1 MKKFLLSLF
10 VLFSFVSVNASTN
23 ASVSN
28 IKIENI
34 EVKVQ
39 ESIGYNEEIEISYS
53 INPRDAK
60 NLNLVWEVI
69 GTKKGV
75 TVEFVTSN
83 STNTADG
90 SVTIKV
96 NNTLDKDITLTL
108 RAKQNG
114 KVMSSTKFT
123 VETKEETISRVTTR
137 VSELI
142 NSLDE
147 KINKNNYEENLEA
160 IEEITELLENNPEI
174 EDELDKE
181 LLQKYEA
188 VKTLVNEYDVD
199 SNKTFVLIVSVI
211 LVVIFSV
218 LVIWIFMK
226 EDE

>member
-10 VLFSFVSVNASTN
+10 VLFSFVTVNASTN
-23 ASVSN
+23 ATVSN

-69 GTKKGV
+69 DTKKGV

-108 RAKQNG
+108 RAKQNN
-114 KVMSSTKFT
+114 KVVSSTKFT
-123 VETKEETISRVTTR
+123 VETKEETINRVTTR
-137 VSELI
+137 VSEII
-142 NSLDE
+142 NGLDE

>member
-1 MKKFLLSLF
+1 MKKFLLSLL
-10 VLFSFVSVNASTN
+10 VLFSFVTVSASTN
-23 ASVSN
+23 TAVSN

-39 ESIGYNEEIEISYS
+39 EEIGYNEELEINYS

-83 STNTADG
+83 STNTSDG
-90 SVTIKV
+90 TIKVKV
-96 NNTLDKDITLTL
+96 NNTLEKDVTLTL

-114 KVMSSTKFT
+114 KVLSSTKLT
-123 VETKEETISRVTTR
+123 VETKEETVNRVTTE
-137 VSELI
+137 VTGLI
-142 NSLDE
+142 NELDE
-147 KINKNNYEENLEA
+147 KINRNNYEENLEA
-160 IEEITELLENNPEI
+160 IEEITKLLENNPEI
-174 EDELDKE
+174 KDELE
-181 LLQKYEA
+181 ENLLNKYET
-188 VKTLVNEYDVD
+188 VKTLVNEYDAE

-211 LVVIFSV
+211 LVVIFSI

>member
-10 VLFSFVSVNASTN
+10 VLFSFVTVSASTGG
-23 ASVSN
+23 SVSN

-39 ESIGYNEEIEISYS
+39 EEIGYNEELEISYS

-60 NLNLVWEVI
+60 NLNLVWEVT

-75 TVEFVTSN
+75 SVEFISSN

-90 SVTIKV
+90 TVTIKV
-96 NNTLDKDITLTL
+96 NNTLDKEVTLTL
-108 RAKQNG
+108 KAKQNG
-114 KVMSSTKFT
+114 KVLSSTKLV
-123 VETKEETISRVTTR
+123 VENKEETVNRLVTEVTA
-137 VSELI
+137 LI
-142 NSLDE
+142 NNLDE
-147 KINKNNYEENLEA
+147 KINKKNYEQNLET

-174 EDELDKE
+174 EDELE
-181 LLQKYEA
+181 ESLLNKYET
-188 VKTLVNEYDVD
+188 VKTNVNDYSEN
-199 SNKTFVLIVSVI
+199 NKLFVLIVSVI
-211 LVVIFSV
+211 LVIIFSI

>member
-23 ASVSN
+23 TTVSN

>member
-1 MKKFLLSLF
+1 MKKFLLGLF
-10 VLFSFVSVNASTN
+10 VLFSFVTVSASTGGN
-23 ASVSN
+23 VSN

-39 ESIGYNEEIEISYS
+39 EKIGYNEELEISYS

-60 NLNLVWEVI
+60 NLNLVWEVT

-90 SVTIKV
+90 EVKIKV
-96 NNTLDKDITLTL
+96 NNTLDKDVTLTL

-114 KVMSSTKFT
+114 KVLSSTKLV
-123 VETKEETISRVTTR
+123 VETKEETVNRLVTEVTA
-137 VSELI
+137 LI
-142 NSLDE
+142 NNLDE
-147 KINKNNYEENLEA
+147 KINKNNYDENLET
-160 IEEITELLENNPEI
+160 IEEITEILENNPEI
-174 EDELDKE
+174 EDELEEE
-181 LLQKYEA
+181 LLSKYEI
-188 VKTLVNEYDVD
+188 VKTATNDYSEN
-199 SNKTFVLIVSVI
+199 NKTFVLIVSVI
-211 LVVIFSV
+211 LVIIFSV

>member
-1 MKKFLLSLF
+1 MKKFLLSLL
-10 VLFSFVSVNASTN
+10 VLFSFVTVSASTN
-23 ASVSN
+23 TTVSN

-34 EVKVQ
+34 EVKLQ
-39 ESIGYNEEIEISYS
+39 EKIGYNEELEISYS

-83 STNTADG
+83 STNASDG
-90 SVTIKV
+90 TIKVKV
-96 NNTLDKDITLTL
+96 NNTLDKEVTLTL

-114 KVMSSTKFT
+114 KVLSSTKLT
-123 VETKEETISRVTTR
+123 VETKDETVNRVTTE
-137 VSELI
+137 VTALI
-142 NSLDE
+142 SGLDE
-147 KINKNNYEENLEA
+147 KINKNNYEKNLEA
-160 IEEITELLENNPEI
+160 IEEITKLLENNPEVK
-174 EDELDKE
+174 DELE
-181 LLQKYEA
+181 ENLLNKYEA
-188 VKTLVNEYDVD
+188 VKTLVNEYDAE

-211 LVVIFSV
+211 LVVIFSI

>member
-10 VLFSFVSVNASTN
+10 VLFSFVTVNASTN
-23 ASVSN
+23 ATVSN

-75 TVEFVTSN
+75 TVEFVSSN

-90 SVTIKV
+90 SVAIKV
-96 NNTLDKDITLTL
+96 NNTLDKDVTLTL
-108 RAKQNG
+108 RAKQNN
-114 KVMSSTKFT
+114 KVVSSTKFT

-160 IEEITELLENNPEI
+160 IEEITELLESNPEI
-174 EDELDKE
+174 EDELEDN

-188 VKTLVNEYDVD
+188 VKTLVNEYDD
-199 SNKTFVLIVSVI
+199 SSNKTFVLIVSVI

-218 LVIWIFMK
+218 LIIWIFMK

>member
-10 VLFSFVSVNASTN
+10 VLFSFITVSASTGGN
-23 ASVSN
+23 VSN

-39 ESIGYNEEIEISYS
+39 EKIGYNEEFEISYS

-60 NLNLVWEVI
+60 NLNLVWEVT

-75 TVEFVTSN
+75 TAEFITSN

-90 SVTIKV
+90 DVKIKV
-96 NNTLDKDITLTL
+96 NNTLDKDVTLTL

-114 KVMSSTKFT
+114 KVLSSTKLV
-123 VETKEETISRVTTR
+123 VETKEETVNRLVTEVTA
-137 VSELI
+137 LI
-142 NSLDE
+142 NNLDE
-147 KINKNNYEENLEA
+147 KINKNNYDENLA
-160 IEEITELLENNPEI
+160 TIEEITEIFENNPEI
-174 EDELDKE
+174 KDELDEE
-181 LLQKYEA
+181 LLSKYET
-188 VKTLVNEYDVD
+188 VKTSVNDY
-199 SNKTFVLIVSVI
+199 SQNNKIFVLIVSVI

>member
-10 VLFSFVSVNASTN
+10 VLFSFITVSASTGGN
-23 ASVSN
+23 VSN

-39 ESIGYNEEIEISYS
+39 EKIGYNEELEIRYS

-60 NLNLVWEVI
+60 NLNLVWEVT

-83 STNTADG
+83 STNTSDG
-90 SVTIKV
+90 EVKIKV
-96 NNTLDKDITLTL
+96 NNTLNKDVTLTL

-114 KVMSSTKFT
+114 KVLSSTKLV
-123 VETKEETISRVTTR
+123 VETKEKTVNRLVTEVTA
-137 VSELI
+137 LI
-142 NSLDE
+142 N
-147 KINKNNYEENLEA
+147 NLEEKVNKDNYDENVAA
-160 IEEITELLENNPEI
+160 IEEITEIFEKNPEI
-174 EDELDKE
+174 KDELDEE
-181 LLQKYEA
+181 LLSKYEA
-188 VKTLVNEYDVD
+188 VKTATNDY
-199 SNKTFVLIVSVI
+199 SQNNKTFVLVVSVI
-211 LVVIFSV
+211 LVIIFSV

>member
-10 VLFSFVSVNASTN
+10 VLFSFVTVNASTN
-23 ASVSN
+23 ATVSN

-39 ESIGYNEEIEISYS
+39 ESIGYNEELEISYS

-60 NLNLVWEVI
+60 KLNLVWEVI

-75 TVEFVTSN
+75 TVEFVSSN

-90 SVTIKV
+90 SIIIKL
-96 NNTLDKDITLTL
+96 NNTLDKEVTLTL

-114 KVMSSTKFT
+114 KVLSSTKFT
-123 VETKEETISRVTTR
+123 VETKEETINRVSTR

-142 NSLDE
+142 NELDE
-147 KINKNNYEENLEA
+147 KINRNNYEENLERV
-160 IEEITELLENNPEI
+160 EEITKLLENNPEI
-174 EDELDKE
+174 EDELE
-181 LLQKYEA
+181 ENLLNKYEA
-188 VKTLVNEYDVD
+188 VKTLVNDYDE
-199 SNKTFVLIVSVI
+199 SNNKTFVLVVSVI
-211 LVVIFSV
+211 LVVIFSI

>member
-10 VLFSFVSVNASTN
+10 VLFSFVTVNASTN
-23 ASVSN
+23 TTVSN

-34 EVKVQ
+34 EVNVR

>member
-23 ASVSN
+23 TTVSN

-34 EVKVQ
+34 EVNVR

>member
-1 MKKFLLSLF
+1 MKKFLLSLL
-10 VLFSFVSVNASTN
+10 VLFSFVTVSASTN
-23 ASVSN
+23 ANVSN

-39 ESIGYNEEIEISYS
+39 ESIGYNEELEISYS

-75 TVEFVTSN
+75 TVEFVSSN

-96 NNTLDKDITLTL
+96 NNTLDKDVTLTL
-108 RAKQNG
+108 RAKQKG
-114 KVMSSTKFT
+114 KVLSSTKLT
-123 VETKEETISRVTTR
+123 IETKEETINR
-137 VSELI
+137 VSARVNELI
-142 NSLDE
+142 SGLDE
-147 KINKNNYEENLEA
+147 KINRSNYEENLEA
-160 IEEITELLENNPEI
+160 IEEITKLLENNPEI
-174 EDELDKE
+174 ENELE
-181 LLQKYEA
+181 ENLLNKYEA
-188 VKTLVNEYDVD
+188 VKTLVNDYDE
-199 SNKTFVLIVSVI
+199 SNNKTFVLIVSVI
-211 LVVIFSV
+211 LVVVFSI

>member
-10 VLFSFVSVNASTN
+10 VLFSFVTVNASTN
-23 ASVSN
+23 ATVSN

-108 RAKQNG
+108 RAKQNN
-114 KVMSSTKFT
+114 KVVSSTKFI
-123 VETKEETISRVTTR
+123 VETKEETINRVTTR

-142 NSLDE
+142 NGLDE

>member
-10 VLFSFVSVNASTN
+10 VLFSFVTVSASTGGN
-23 ASVSN
+23 VSN
-28 IKIENI
+28 IKIEDI

-39 ESIGYNEEIEISYS
+39 EKIGYNEELEISYS

-83 STNTADG
+83 STNTVDG
-90 SVTIKV
+90 SITVKV
-96 NNTLDKDITLTL
+96 NNTLDKDVTLTL

-114 KVMSSTKFT
+114 KVLNNTKLV
-123 VETKEETISRVTTR
+123 VETKEETVNRLVTEVTA
-137 VSELI
+137 LI
-142 NSLDE
+142 NNLDE
-147 KINKNNYEENLEA
+147 KINKNNYEENLET
-160 IEEITELLENNPEI
+160 IEEITEIFENNPEI
-174 EDELDKE
+174 KDELEEE
-181 LLQKYEA
+181 LLSKYET
-188 VKTLVNEYDVD
+188 VKTNVNDYSEN
-199 SNKTFVLIVSVI
+199 NKTFVLIVSVI
-211 LVVIFSV
+211 LVIIFSV

>member
-10 VLFSFVSVNASTN
+10 VLFSFVTVSASTGGKVN
-23 ASVSN
+23 N

-39 ESIGYNEEIEISYS
+39 EKIGYNEELEIRYS

-60 NLNLVWEVI
+60 NLNLVWEVT

-90 SVTIKV
+90 EIKIKV
-96 NNTLDKDITLTL
+96 NNTLEKDVTLTL

-114 KVMSSTKFT
+114 KVLSSTKLV
-123 VETKEETISRVTTR
+123 VETKEETVNRLVTEVTA
-137 VSELI
+137 LI
-142 NSLDE
+142 NNLDE
-147 KINKNNYEENLEA
+147 KINKDNYDENVSA
-160 IEEITELLENNPEI
+160 IEEITEIFENNPEI
-174 EDELDKE
+174 KDELEEE
-181 LLQKYEA
+181 LLNKYEA
-188 VKTLVNEYDVD
+188 VKTATNDYSEN
-199 SNKTFVLIVSVI
+199 NKTFVLIVSII
-211 LVVIFSV
+211 LVIIFSI

>member
-10 VLFSFVSVNASTN
+10 VLFSFVTVSASTSGN
-23 ASVSN
+23 VSN

-39 ESIGYNEEIEISYS
+39 EEIGYNEELEISYS

-75 TVEFVTSN
+75 TVEFVSSN
-83 STNTADG
+83 STNTSDG
-90 SVTIKV
+90 EIKIKV
-96 NNTLDKDITLTL
+96 NNTLDKDVTLTL

-114 KVMSSTKFT
+114 KVLSSTKLV
-123 VETKEETISRVTTR
+123 VETKEETVTRVVTEVTT
-137 VSELI
+137 LI
-142 NSLDE
+142 NNLDE
-147 KINKNNYEENLEA
+147 KITKDNYDENLQT
-160 IEEITELLENNPEI
+160 IEEITKLLENNPEI
-174 EDELDKE
+174 EDELE
-181 LLQKYEA
+181 ESLLQKFET
-188 VKTLVNEYDVD
+188 VKTAVNDYSDT
-199 SNKTFVLIVSVI
+199 NKTFVLIVSVI
-211 LVVIFSV
+211 LVIIFSI